1 MTIYGSPSFLGKEN
15 SEASE
20 SLLGMTIY
28 GNTSSFGK
36 ENSGASERSLGKTIY
51 GSPIFLGKENSE
63 ASESPLEPIILNNLQ
78 LCTACAILTRDHYID
93 SKRLLTLC

>member
-20 SLLGMTIY
+20 SLIGMTIY

-51 GSPIFLGKENSE
+51 GSPIVLGKENSK
-63 ASESPLEPIILNNLQ
+63 ASESPLDPLNLNYL
-78 LCTACAILTRDHYID
+78 LIWTGCAIPRRGHYNV
-93 SKRLLTLC
+93 SKRLLTL